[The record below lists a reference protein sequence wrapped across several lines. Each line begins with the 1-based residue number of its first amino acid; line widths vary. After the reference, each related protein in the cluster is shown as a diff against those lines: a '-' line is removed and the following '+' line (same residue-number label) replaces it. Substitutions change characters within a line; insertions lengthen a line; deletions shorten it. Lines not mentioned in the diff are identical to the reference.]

1 MAARPARGPGGK
13 LPLHSVMQLIY
24 IARMRILTLLA
35 LVLLTAPAQAD
46 MDRARQAFAS
56 GHWQEAASQAE
67 QAGGAEGYAYAA
79 RALVA
84 QLMLEPDNPDRRAL
98 TRDALDL
105 AEAAYRADN
114 ESAEARLRLAISLGY
129 QGRYT
134 STMRALFL
142 RVPQRGRALLE
153 SVVMEDPG
161 NVWALGT
168 LGAWNLEVARRGGTR
183 GMEMLGA
190 SVEAGTGFYS
200 QAIALDPGNPALR
213 YFLAL
218 GLIALDDPDRTLMA
232 WQQLDIALGLEP
244 RDAFEAGL
252 LAEAVQLEGLS
263 GDRHAATAWAV
274 AQMTQ

>member
-1 MAARPARGPGGK
+1 MRFFTA
-13 LPLHSVMQLIY
+13 LI
-24 IARMRILTLLA
+24 LL
-35 LVLLTAPAQAD
+35 LLLLTPLARAD
-46 MDRARQAFAS
+46 MDQAREAYA
-56 GHWQEAASQAE
+56 GGRWEEAATQA
-67 QAGGAEGYAYAA
+67 QLSGGAEGYAYAA

-84 QLMLEPDNPDRRAL
+84 QLMIEPDTADRQGV
-98 TRDALDL
+98 TRQAVSL
-105 AEAAYRADN
+105 AEAAYREDN

-134 STMRALFL
+134 GTMRALFL

-168 LGAWNLEVARRGGTR
+168 LGAWNLEVARRGGAR

-190 SVEAGTGFYS
+190 SVEAGTGYYS
-200 QAIALDPGNPALR
+200 QAIALDPYNPALR

-218 GLIALDDPDRTLMA
+218 GLIALDDRDRTAMA
-232 WQQLDIALGLEP
+232 WEQVELALELQP

-252 LAEAVQLEGLS
+252 LDNAAQLHALRD
-263 GDRHAATAWAV
+263 DREAATAWAIER
-274 AQMTQ
+274 MTQ

>member
-1 MAARPARGPGGK
+1 
-13 LPLHSVMQLIY
+13 
-24 IARMRILTLLA
+24 MRLMSALA
-35 LVLLTAPAQAD
+35 LCLLTAPVLAD
-46 MDRARQAFAS
+46 MDQARQAFA
-56 GHWQEAASQAE
+56 GGDWQEAAREAQ

-84 QLMLEPDNPDRRAL
+84 RLMLEPNIPDRRDL
-98 TRDALDL
+98 TRQAVDL

-114 ESAEARLRLAISLGY
+114 DSAEARLRLAISLGY

-134 STMRALFL
+134 SPMRALFL

-153 SVVMEDPG
+153 SVVAEEPG
-161 NVWALGT
+161 NVWAIGT
-168 LGAWNLEVARRGGTR
+168 LGAWNLEVARRGGSR

-190 SVEAGTGFYS
+190 SVEAGMGYYN

-218 GLIALDDPDRTLMA
+218 GLIALDDPDHAMMA
-232 WQQLDIALGLEP
+232 WQQLAIALELEP

-252 LAEAVQLEGLS
+252 LAEAAQLQALN
-263 GDRHAATAWAV
+263 GDREAATDWAV